1 MADDRVP
8 PPMPSTPGTILWLG
22 GRLQFIAYRIDV
34 VAVTMAFQR
43 ISDDE
48 AEPLLSSGPLQKWPG
63 GR

>member
-1 MADDRVP
+1 
-8 PPMPSTPGTILWLG
+8 MPSTPGTILWLG